1 MSQRSGPSDE
11 PTTDFD
17 SEPQLSEVEKKL
29 GGVPREPA
37 RNANFNNY
45 HVAFVAALGGLLYGY
60 DTGVISG
67 TLIQIAADF
76 GIEDQGSI
84 LGMTVPG
91 HNIQEMIT
99 AAILLGAVIGALSA
113 GPFANRF
120 GRRWTIITVAIIF
133 AVGVILAGVSPDP
146 LTMIGSRLFLGLA
159 VGGCTQTIPTYI
171 AELSP
176 PDKRGG
182 LVTFF
187 NVAIGVG
194 ILTAA
199 LVNVIF
205 ADVVWHWKIIIA
217 VIPAVI
223 LIIGMIPLPES
234 PRWLVNHRFL
244 NAARMVLR
252 WVRPSGKEADRE
264 VREIQRIVKM
274 EEASSKGA
282 WAAMGEKW
290 IRPALIAGI
299 SVAIF
304 TQITGLEMMIYYT
317 PRILTDA
324 GFAPELSLWANVGVG
339 VVYLVMTT
347 TGKFIVDKVGR
358 RRLTLIMLPGAAV
371 SIAAFGLVF
380 LIMDK
385 PNPVLAMTL
394 LLLFM
399 FFQAGGIQVVG
410 WLMGSE
416 LYPLKIRSAA
426 TGLHAAA
433 LWGSNLIITITAL
446 TLVEALTLGGAM
458 LVYAALNV
466 IAWLVVY
473 FRVPETKGRPLE
485 EIEESLKDGTF
496 LPKDQKRIAEEST
509 T

>member
-1 MSQRSGPSDE
+1 MTERQSTSVDQAPDFAGE
-11 PTTDFD
+11 PR
-17 SEPQLSEVEKKL
+17 LSAAEQKL
-29 GGVPREPA
+29 GGIPTDPGKDPM
-37 RNANFNNY
+37 RNTY

-76 GIEDQGSI
+76 GIEHEYVLFGTTI
-84 LGMTVPG
+84 PG
-91 HNIQEMIT
+91 HNIQETIT
-99 AAILLGAVIGALSA
+99 ASILLGAVIGALGA

-120 GRRWTIITVAIIF
+120 GRRWTIITVALIF
-133 AVGVILAGVSPDP
+133 AIGVVLAGFSPGP
-146 LTMIGSRLFLGLA
+146 LAMIGSRLFLGLA

-176 PDKRGG
+176 PDRRGG
-182 LVTFF
+182 FVTFF

-194 ILTAA
+194 ILSAA

-205 ADVVWHWKIIIA
+205 SEVDWHWKIVVAI
-217 VIPAVI
+217 VPAII

-234 PRWLVNHRFL
+234 PRWLVNHKFL

-252 WVRPSGKEADRE
+252 WVRPSGKIADRE
-264 VREIQRIVKM
+264 VREIQHVVKL
-274 EEASSKGA
+274 EAESQSGP
-282 WAAMGEKW
+282 WSAMGEKW
-290 IRPALIAGI
+290 LRPALFAGI
-299 SVAIF
+299 AVAIF

-317 PRILTDA
+317 PTILTDV
-324 GFAPELSLWANVGVG
+324 GFPPELALWANVGVG

-358 RRLTLIMLPGAAV
+358 RRLTLVMLPGAAV
-371 SIAAFGLVF
+371 SIAAFGILFLV
-380 LIMDK
+380 DDH
-385 PNPVLAMTL
+385 PNPVLALAL

-410 WLMGSE
+410 WLVGSE
-416 LYPLKIRSAA
+416 VYPLKIRSAA

-433 LWGSNLIITITAL
+433 LWGSNLLITITAL
-446 TLVEALTLGGAM
+446 SLVAALTLGGAM

-466 IAWLVVY
+466 IAWLVIY

-485 EIEESLKDGTF
+485 EIEESLKEGTF
-496 LPKDQKRIAEEST
+496 LPLQEKRNA
-509 T
+509 

>member
-1 MSQRSGPSDE
+1 MTERPEETDETVPDDFSGE
-11 PTTDFD
+11 PR
-17 SEPQLSEVEKKL
+17 LSAEEEKL
-29 GGVPREPA
+29 GGIPKGPTKDPT
-37 RNANFNNY
+37 FNTY

-76 GIEDQGSI
+76 GIEHEYVLFGATI
-84 LGMTVPG
+84 PG
-91 HNIQEMIT
+91 HNIQETIT
-99 AAILLGAVIGALSA
+99 ASILLGAVIGALGA

-120 GRRWTIITVAIIF
+120 GRRWTIIAVALIF
-133 AVGVILAGVSPDP
+133 AVGVLMAGFSPGPLA
-146 LTMIGSRLFLGLA
+146 MIGSRLFLGLA

-176 PDKRGG
+176 PEKRGG
-182 LVTFF
+182 FVTFF

-194 ILTAA
+194 ILSAA

-205 ADVVWHWKIIIA
+205 SDVDWHWKIA
-217 VIPAVI
+217 VALVPAVI
-223 LIIGMIPLPES
+223 LVVGMIPLPES

-244 NAARMVLR
+244 NAARLVLR
-252 WVRPSGKEADRE
+252 WVRPSGSEADRE
-264 VREIQRIVKM
+264 VRQIQHVVAL
-274 EEASSKGA
+274 EAESETGPWS
-282 WAAMGEKW
+282 AMGEKW
-290 IRPALIAGI
+290 LRPALFAGI

-317 PRILTDA
+317 PKILTDV
-324 GFAPELSLWANVGVG
+324 GFPPELALWANVGVG

-347 TGKFIVDKVGR
+347 TGKFIVDRVGR
-358 RRLTLIMLPGAAV
+358 RRLTLVMLPGAAL
-371 SIAAFGLVF
+371 SIAAFGILF
-380 LIMDK
+380 LTNDD
-385 PNPVLAMTL
+385 PNPVLALAL

-433 LWGSNLIITITAL
+433 LWGSNLLITITAL
-446 TLVEALTLGGAM
+446 SLVEALTLGGAM

-466 IAWLVVY
+466 IAWLVIY

-496 LPKDQKRIAEEST
+496 LPLQGKRKESAS
-509 T
+509 